1 MQATNSRDR
10 WTQVLRGLAVVLAIA
25 LIALWFTFA
34 REMFRVSQGQP
45 APAAIMMP
53 IFFCTLAMGA
63 GLAALRGEGISV
75 ALAGGLSIFPMGLFL
90 LLYPGPTRYVGMM
103 DIALIAIGLA
113 IMRRENRARAE
124 SAQDVE
130 ELVR

>member
-1 MQATNSRDR
+1 MSETLARDHRAT
-10 WTQVLRGLAVVLAIA
+10 VLRGLAVLVAVA
-25 LIALWFTFA
+25 LIALWITFA
-34 REMFRVSQGQP
+34 REMFKVSQGQP

-53 IFFCTLAMGA
+53 VFFCTLAMGA

-103 DIALIAIGLA
+103 D
-113 IMRRENRARAE
+113 
-124 SAQDVE
+124 
-130 ELVR
+130 